1 MHQDWNTLKKA
12 ANGDYSFEYKQ
23 IFESRTEFLR
33 EEGVLDGFN
42 KASYDRSF
50 LSVNNSLN
58 LVRKLDKL
66 FTNVTKH
73 KKHKKSSLREL
84 YMKNLGEKFIH
95 TNHSENGE

>member
-12 ANGDYSFEYKQ
+12 ANGDFSFEYKQ
-23 IFESRTEFLR
+23 IFESRTEFLKD
-33 EEGVLDGFN
+33 EGVYDGFN

-58 LVRKLDKL
+58 LVRKLDRL

-73 KKHKKSSLREL
+73 KKHKKSSLRDL
-84 YMKNLGEKFIH
+84 YVKNFGEQFVH
-95 TNHSENGE
+95 TNVSEVDE